1 MIISFLFQ
9 VFRAFVDALLA
20 PIFFVGLGL
29 ITDRLLHFELRTLS
43 RLCLYI
49 LSPALLFSSLMKVE
63 ITLEQTTQV
72 ILFVF
77 LVMGGMGLLSYIY
90 ARICRMDRPTT
101 AATIM
106 AATFFNA
113 VTLGFPFVLFAF
125 GEKGLSLA
133 AILVATNSLPHN
145 VCGLLLAVRGVQST
159 GQSLRRLL
167 KMPIPYAILAAL
179 LFRIFNFS
187 LPSSVFDPIDILGKA
202 GIPVV
207 LITIG
212 MELGRIPIR
221 MNHSDVVGVVI
232 LRLIVG
238 PLWAWTVAS
247 IVGLTGLL
255 GQVVLLQ
262 ASMPTAIMPIVF
274 AREFGG
280 NIGFISRAVLF
291 STLASI
297 LTLSVIL
304 VLIRST

>member
-1 MIISFLFQ
+1 
-9 VFRAFVDALLA
+9 
-20 PIFFVGLGL
+20 
-29 ITDRLLHFELRTLS
+29 
-43 RLCLYI
+43 
-49 LSPALLFSSLMKVE
+49 
-63 ITLEQTTQV
+63 
-72 ILFVF
+72 
-77 LVMGGMGLLSYIY
+77 
-90 ARICRMDRPTT
+90 
-101 AATIM
+101 
-106 AATFFNA
+106 
-113 VTLGFPFVLFAF
+113 
-125 GEKGLSLA
+125 
-133 AILVATNSLPHN
+133 
-145 VCGLLLAVRGVQST
+145 
-159 GQSLRRLL
+159 
-167 KMPIPYAILAAL
+167 MPIPYAILVAL

-187 LPSSVFDPIDILGKA
+187 LPSSLFEPIDILGKA

-247 IVGLTGLL
+247 IIGLTGLL

-297 LTLSVIL
+297 LTLSVTL